1 MGSITAPPRENAA
14 TKLRALL
21 ASPGPIILAPGVYDG
36 FSARI
41 ALSVGFDTIYMVQRI
56 ASCAIQTTY
65 KYRPGQ
71 ERVHR
76 GSAMPTWGL
85 QI

>member
-1 MGSITAPPRENAA
+1 MGSILAPHRENAA
-14 TKLRALL
+14 TKLRALI
-21 ASPGPIILAPGVYDG
+21 ACPGPIILAPGVYDG

-41 ALSVGFDTIYMVQRI
+41 ALSVGFDTIYMVQRLS
-56 ASCAIQTTY
+56 SCAIHTTY
-65 KYRPGQ
+65 RHRPGQ

-76 GSAMPTWGL
+76 ASDTPTWGL